1 MSDDPTDDVDPFDGL
16 ADEVPDEDPFD
27 DLGADRE
34 PPEQGGGDSDD
45 RRVDDHPFPDRS
57 AGQPN
62 AEADDFDRT
71 AEADDLDRDIEADDF
86 DRDVEADD
94 LERAVEAD
102 PLADLAGDVEG
113 DPFESGDWAGSGTD
127 DSVWEDLSTE
137 SEIETEA
144 EDGRRIS
151 AVDKHRFCEGCR
163 YFTEPPE
170 IACTH
175 EGTEILSFPDVDT
188 VRVVDCPIVEERERL
203 EQGGF
208 EQ

>member
-1 MSDDPTDDVDPFDGL
+1 MSEDPTDDVDPFDGL

-27 DLGADRE
+27 D
-34 PPEQGGGDSDD
+34 
-45 RRVDDHPFPDRS
+45 HPFPDRS
-57 AGQPN
+57 AGQPD

-71 AEADDLDRDIEADDF
+71 AEADDLDRDIEAD
-86 DRDVEADD
+86 
-94 LERAVEAD
+94 

-113 DPFESGDWAGSGTD
+113 DPFESGDWTGSGTD

-163 YFTEPPE
+163 HFTEPPE